1 MLKKIGL
8 PLLALAA
15 MLIVMPTP
23 QAKAGVRF
31 GIGIGG
37 PVYVAPPTVVPA
49 PAYPPAYVAP
59 APGYY
64 NAPDYYNPY
73 PVYPY
78 PVAPGYVYPY
88 ATWGWG
94 GHAYFGGHGG
104 YGGHGYAGRG
114 FGHGFGR
121 R

>member
-8 PLLALAA
+8 PLLALAT

-31 GIGIGG
+31 GVAIGG
-37 PVYVAPPTVVPA
+37 PVYVAPAPVVPA
-49 PAYPPAYVAP
+49 PVYPPAYVAP

-64 NAPDYYNPY
+64 NPY

-78 PVAPGYVYPY
+78 PVAPSYVYPY

-94 GHAYFGGHGG
+94 GRAYFGGHDHYVGRG
-104 YGGHGYAGRG
+104 FAGRG
-114 FGHGFGR
+114 FGHGYGR